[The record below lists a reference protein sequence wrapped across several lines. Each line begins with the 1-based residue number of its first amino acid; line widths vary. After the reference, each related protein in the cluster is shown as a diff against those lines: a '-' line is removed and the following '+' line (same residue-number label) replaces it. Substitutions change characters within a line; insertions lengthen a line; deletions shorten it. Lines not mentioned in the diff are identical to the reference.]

1 MSKKRG
7 KMPIRAFAGLDE
19 YGRLHWFYS
28 DEMLGGRRKE
38 YPIYATKRDAYLDWD
53 NVCEVKITRVR
64 RRSAPPPTRRD
75 RMRFRKKPIVI
86 EAFEY
91 RQSEHRSGVAQYV
104 IEGRVRYTQ
113 DGTMLIQTLEGVM
126 EANPGDWIIRG
137 VKGEL
142 YPCKPDIFAA
152 TYEPAE

>member
-1 MSKKRG
+1 
-7 KMPIRAFAGLDE
+7 
-19 YGRLHWFYS
+19 
-28 DEMLGGRRKE
+28 
-38 YPIYATKRDAYLDWD
+38 
-53 NVCEVKITRVR
+53 
-64 RRSAPPPTRRD
+64 
-75 RMRFRKKPIVI
+75 MRFRKKPIVI

-91 RQSEHRSGVAQYV
+91 RQSEHRSGVAQDV